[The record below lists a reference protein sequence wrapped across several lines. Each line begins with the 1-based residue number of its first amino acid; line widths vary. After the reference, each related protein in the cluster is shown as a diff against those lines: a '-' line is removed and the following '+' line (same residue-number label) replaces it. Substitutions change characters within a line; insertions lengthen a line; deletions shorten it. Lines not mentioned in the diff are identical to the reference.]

1 MKAIIFSIW
10 STLLLAGCYSMSNHP
25 ATESSTTVPAP
36 TKETAPSPSHDQQ
49 CSALRADIASAQHN
63 QRTMA
68 PATAAP
74 IIAAASEGKED
85 QRIRALQERYAGL
98 GCTGSMT
105 LESSSPTH

>member
-1 MKAIIFSIW
+1 MKTIIYSAW
-10 STLLLAGCYSMSNHP
+10 TTLLLAGCYSMPNP
-25 ATESSTTVPAP
+25 PVTGSSSTVPA
-36 TKETAPSPSHDQQ
+36 TTNETQHSPSHDQQ

-63 QRTMA
+63 QRTTA
-68 PATAAP
+68 PATSSA

-98 GCTGSMT
+98 GCAGSMM

>member
-1 MKAIIFSIW
+1 MKRFFYTVWTAQ
-10 STLLLAGCYSMSNHP
+10 LLAGCYSMPNHP
-25 ATESSTTVPAP
+25 VTQSSTTVAAP
-36 TKETAPSPSHDQQ
+36 TGETPPSASRDQQ
-49 CSALRADIASAQHN
+49 CSALRADIASALHN

-98 GCTGSMT
+98 GCAGGVA